1 MSDDTPDRP
10 QRTALDALELYAVTM
25 EKRQRY
31 SERNRLALLVTHGVG
46 LVLAAIL
53 LAVDGPARAVTNL
66 FGGYDTAFNALPAV
80 GGTLLLLGLS
90 LGRRM
95 SLEAAGMTIG
105 LIWDVGM
112 IAAFSY
118 QATQG
123 AYLPSSPIPATT
135 YPIAVYGT
143 LAALMGIHLYTLV
156 AIIRDDREGVL

>member
-1 MSDDTPDRP
+1 MSRAPSWSVKGIDEETRAFA
-10 QRTALDALELYAVTM
+10 R
-25 EKRQRY
+25 
-31 SERNRLALLVTHGVG
+31 S
-46 LVLAAIL
+46 AA
-53 LAVDGPARAVTNL
+53 R
-66 FGGYDTAFNALPAV
+66 
-80 GGTLLLLGLS
+80 
-90 LGRRM
+90 
-95 SLEAAGMTIG
+95 AAGMTIG